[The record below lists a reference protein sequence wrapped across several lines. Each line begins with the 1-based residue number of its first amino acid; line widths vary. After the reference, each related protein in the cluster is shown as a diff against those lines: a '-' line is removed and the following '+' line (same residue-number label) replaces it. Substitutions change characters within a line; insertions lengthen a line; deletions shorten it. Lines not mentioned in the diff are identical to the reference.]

1 MHSVVYQVRFESHA
15 CKRPTWKFVHDNTII
30 YSAKQKYNE
39 IFIVEGAEIHI
50 RKRDSHV
57 CLIIQKET
65 GESNTIRIGK
75 KDEFEVKYVESGSVN
90 HYSIESTF
98 ENNGQTLSWIPKPT
112 RYDPKTKKYYLNFHG
127 EYHHVHVLSSKNI
140 NLQNKDHKTTLFA
153 KWIQIHMKL
162 NACLLLNLQML
173 SQ

>member
-39 IFIVEGAEIHI
+39 IFIAEGAEIHI

-65 GESNTIRIGK
+65 GESNTIRNGK
-75 KDEFEVKYVESGSVN
+75 KDEFKVKYVESGSVN

-112 RYDPKTKKYYLNFHG
+112 RYDPKTKKNTISISM
-127 EYHHVHVLSSKNI
+127 VNI
-140 NLQNKDHKTTLFA
+140 IMYMFFLPKISFFKTKIIQQHCSQNGFKF
-153 KWIQIHMKL
+153 I
-162 NACLLLNLQML
+162 
-173 SQ
+173 